1 MPKANIT
8 LPNGT
13 TIEIDGTVEEVQTLT
28 AIYSAQA
35 AKGTVP
41 VRSAGAGYTPPLQAD
56 EEDAEPDIAQI
67 VSVIRDCDEA
77 EIIERRVLDGRSVPN
92 RVLLPLYILNKY
104 LPNTMGLTSGDIE
117 KITDQLG
124 VKVAISS
131 ASTNLSGA
139 VKSYVTGDAVR
150 KKGAPVRYKL
160 NRRGVQYF
168 EELLK

>member
-13 TIEIDGTVEEVQTLT
+13 TIEIDGTLDEVQALT
-28 AIYSAQA
+28 SNYAAQA
-35 AKGTVP
+35 G
-41 VRSAGAGYTPPLQAD
+41 RAGPSTPKAAVNSYAPPQPGD
-56 EEDAEPDIAQI
+56 EEAGPDINMI

-77 EIIERRVLDGRSVPN
+77 ETIESKVLDQRSVPN
-92 RVLLPLYILNKY
+92 RVLLPLYIIHKY
-104 LPNTMGLTSGDIE
+104 LPNTSGLTSGDIE
-117 KITDQLG
+117 KVTEQLG
-124 VKVAISS
+124 VKVAMSS

-139 VKSYVTGDAVR
+139 VKALVTGDAVR

-160 NRRGVQYF
+160 NRRGVQHF

>member
-1 MPKANIT
+1 MPKASIT

-13 TIEIDGTVEEVQTLT
+13 TIEIDGTVEEIQALT
-28 AIYSAQA
+28 AIYSTQA
-35 AKGTVP
+35 AGAGP
-41 VRSAGAGYTPPLQAD
+41 SAKQKSSGYTPPQHSGD
-56 EEDAEPDIAQI
+56 EDAEPDINQI
-67 VSVIRDCDEA
+67 VSIIRDCDEA
-77 EIIERRVLDGRSVPN
+77 ETIENKVLDGRSVPN

-104 LPNTMGLTSGDIE
+104 LAGMSGLTSGDIE
-117 KITDQLG
+117 KITEQLG
-124 VKVAISS
+124 VKVAMSS

-139 VKSYVTGDAVR
+139 VKSYVTGDTVR